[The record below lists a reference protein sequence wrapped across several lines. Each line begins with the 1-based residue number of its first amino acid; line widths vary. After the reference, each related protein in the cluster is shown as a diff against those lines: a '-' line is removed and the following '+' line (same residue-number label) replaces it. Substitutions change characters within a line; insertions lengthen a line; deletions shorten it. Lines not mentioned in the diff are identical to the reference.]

1 MRDDLMYEGSLT
13 DYRKVLRWINEV
25 EWGYNGI
32 YDYMNAVKNH
42 EDVEARVND
51 DEGAKDL
58 VNVLKGLDTYS
69 TRKKQLV
76 LRLYVDENDDKPRLT
91 RVLSRDMM
99 DSITN
104 LIEELEGNAETPN
117 TGFTFSD
124 QDVMLSLLG
133 VNKWSLKWE
142 DRTIAED
149 VNGYFPYLNK
159 SCLNLER
166 YGIYKELKEE
176 NYSGNFRFRDI
187 LDKAVRKT
195 KAESVDAEE
204 NQSDDKE

>member
-1 MRDDLMYEGSLT
+1 MGKLTKKQIINILKKCKGIKYGKNFSSKMKYNKLYSLMKDVMRDDLMYEGSLT

-51 DEGAKDL
+51 DEGVNDL
-58 VNVLKGLDTYS
+58 INVLKGLNTFS
-69 TRKKQLV
+69 TRRKELV
-76 LRLYVDENDDKPRLT
+76 LRLYTDENDDKPRLT

-124 QDVMLSLLG
+124 QDVMLSLLASLRSPLTPCKQG
-133 VNKWSLKWE
+133 SRGLNDIVNEAEMVVNHHKWS
-142 DRTIAED
+142 
-149 VNGYFPYLNK
+149 
-159 SCLNLER
+159 
-166 YGIYKELKEE
+166 
-176 NYSGNFRFRDI
+176 
-187 LDKAVRKT
+187 
-195 KAESVDAEE
+195 
-204 NQSDDKE
+204 